1 MRFTAPLFATLALLA
16 PPLAAQDAAPPAGVS
31 AGDDPIEIT
40 LGEGVFSSLVI
51 AVPPMPTP
59 QSVATPAGD
68 TGELGTK
75 VADVVREDLRN
86 TGLFSPA
93 TTRRITYGE
102 VTSPNYPSWRQL
114 GAQALVQ
121 GYVRAEGDG
130 QITVGCYVY
139 DVTTGAEVTRAGFK
153 VAPRD
158 WRRAAHRCADT
169 VYGRLTGEGQYFDS
183 QIVYVSETGPKANR
197 IKRIAVMDQ
206 DGANHRFLTNGQNI
220 VLNPRFSPDGSK
232 IAYMSYDGRRPRIYV
247 LDVAT
252 GAQRMVVDTP
262 YTTFAPRFSPDGNT
276 VLFSMAV
283 NGNTDIYSVSAAGGS
298 EPRRLTTAPG
308 IDVGGSF
315 SPDGRR
321 IVFESDRSGGQQ
333 LYVMD
338 ASGGNE
344 RRISFGAGRHAT
356 PEWSPRGDL
365 IAFTRTGGTFRIGV
379 MRADGSGERLLTDSW
394 QDEAP
399 TWSPNGRVIQ
409 FFRTRRGSGEAEL
422 WSVDVTGVN
431 ERQLNLPL
439 NGSDPAWG
447 AVRD

>member
-1 MRFTAPLFATLALLA
+1 MAQSGPRETVTADAT
-16 PPLAAQDAAPPAGVS
+16 VS
-31 AGDDPIEIT
+31 STI
-40 LGEGVFSSLVI
+40 I
-51 AVPPMPTP
+51 AVPDLVTP
-59 QSVATPAGD
+59 QAVATAAGSTD
-68 TGELGTK
+68 ALGRQ
-75 VADVVREDLRN
+75 VAEVVREDLRRS
-86 TGLFSPA
+86 GLFSPA
-93 TTRRITYGE
+93 TTRPITLAE
-102 VTSPNYPSWRQL
+102 VTAPNYPGWRSL
-114 GAQALVQ
+114 GAQALLQ

-130 QITVGCYVY
+130 QVTVGCYVY
-139 DVTTGAEVTRAGFK
+139 DVGTGAELARNGYR

-158 WRRAAHRCADT
+158 WRRAAHRCADS
-169 VYGRLTGEGQYFDS
+169 VYARLTGEGEYFDS

-206 DGANHRFLTNGQNI
+206 DGANHRFLTNGQNT

-232 IAYMSYDGRRPRIYV
+232 IVYMSYDGRRPRLYV

-252 GAQRMVVDTP
+252 GAQRVVVDEP
-262 YTTFAPRFSPDGNT
+262 YTTFAPRFSPDGQT

-283 NGNTDIYSVSAAGGS
+283 NGNTDIYSVGAAGGGT
-298 EPRRLTTAPG
+298 PRRLTTAPG
-308 IDVGGSF
+308 IEVGGSY
-315 SPDGRR
+315 SPDGRS

-338 ASGGNE
+338 ADGGNQ

-365 IAFTRTGGTFRIGV
+365 IAFTRTSGNFRIGV
-379 MRADGSGERLLTDSW
+379 MRPDGSGERLLTDSW

-422 WSVDVTGVN
+422 WSVDLTGVN

-447 AVRD
+447 AVRN